1 MTDPRIRVLV
11 VDDSPFVRKV
21 IREVLTA
28 GGLDVVDIA
37 RDGLEALEKIE
48 RLRPDVVTLDLM
60 MPHLDGLSVL
70 DQLATREVRPA
81 VVVVTISGADTEAGL
96 EALDRGAVAL
106 VEKPTALA
114 TRRLYEM
121 EVALVSAV
129 RAAAEA
135 KPRLHDLRCVR
146 GAREGPVERAARSV
160 SPAVA
165 ALVVVGTSTGGPQ
178 ALTRLIPALPA
189 GLPVPM
195 AVALH
200 IPPGYTELLAKRLDD
215 ASEVRVV
222 EASEG
227 LVLEP
232 GTVVIAR
239 AGMHLSIA
247 RGREGPVAHVGFD
260 PLDRPHHPSV
270 DVLFETAAEAYG
282 RGVLGV
288 VLTGMGSDGLA
299 GARAIRRHGGRV
311 VTEAESSAIVYGMPR
326 AVYEAGLAHLEA
338 PLSRMVEAILEQIGP
353 QAPTMGS
360 SAR

>member
-1 MTDPRIRVLV
+1 MKSRRVRVLV

-70 DQLATREVRPA
+70 DELAKREARPA
-81 VVVVTISGADTEAGL
+81 VVVVTISGTQTEAGL
-96 EALDRGAVAL
+96 DALARGAVAL

-114 TRRLYEM
+114 TQRLYEM
-121 EVALVSAV
+121 KLDLVSAV
-129 RAAAEA
+129 RAAADA
-135 KPRLHDLRCVR
+135 RPRLDALRR
-146 GAREGPVERAARSV
+146 DRAAPSPPLERAPRS
-160 SPAVA
+160 S
-165 ALVVVGTSTGGPQ
+165 ALAIVVVGTSTGGPQ
-178 ALTRLIPALPA
+178 ALTRLLPALPA
-189 GLPVPM
+189 SLPVPV

-200 IPPGYTELLAKRLDD
+200 IPPGYTELLAQRLDA
-215 ASEVRVV
+215 ASELRVV

-227 LVLEP
+227 LLLEP
-232 GTVVIAR
+232 GTVAIAR
-239 AGMHLSIA
+239 AGMHLAIA
-247 RGREGPVAHVGFD
+247 RGGAGPIAHLGFD

-270 DVLFETAAEAYG
+270 DVLFETAAEAY
-282 RGVLGV
+282 RHRVLGV

-299 GARAIRRHGGRV
+299 GARAIRRRGGRG
-311 VTEAESSAIVYGMPR
+311 VTESEWSAIVYGMPR
-326 AVYEAGLAHLEA
+326 AVHEAGLATAEA
-338 PLSRMVEAILEQIGP
+338 PLSLMAEAILAQLDA
-353 QAPTMGS
+353 QAPTIGS

>member
-1 MTDPRIRVLV
+1 MTAQRTRVLV

-21 IREVLTA
+21 VREVLTA
-28 GGLDVVDIA
+28 SGFDVVDIA

-70 DQLATREVRPA
+70 DQLGKREASPA
-81 VVVVTISGADTEAGL
+81 VVVVTISGTETEAGL
-96 EALDRGAVAL
+96 EALERGAVAL

-114 TRRLYEM
+114 TARLYEM
-121 EVALVSAV
+121 DQALVSAV

-135 KPRLHDLRCVR
+135 EPRY
-146 GAREGPVERAARSV
+146 GPTPVIERAP
-160 SPAVA
+160 SPSAPPCEIGI
-165 ALVVVGTSTGGPQ
+165 VVVGASTGGPQ
-178 ALTRLIPALPA
+178 ALTRLVPALPA
-189 GLPVPM
+189 SLPVPV

-200 IPPGYTELLAKRLDD
+200 IPPGYTEPLAKRLDG

-227 LVLEP
+227 LLLAP
-232 GTVVIAR
+232 GTVAIAR
-239 AGMHLSIA
+239 AGMHLAIA
-247 RGREGPVAHVGFD
+247 RGRAGPIAHVGFE

-270 DVLFETAAEAYG
+270 DVLFESAAEAYG
-282 RGVLGV
+282 GGVLGV

-299 GARAIRRHGGRV
+299 GSRAIRGRGGRV
-311 VTEAESSAIVYGMPR
+311 LTEAESSAVVYGMPR
-326 AVYEAGLAHLEA
+326 SVYDAGLATAEA
-338 PLSRMVEAILEQIGP
+338 PLSRMVEAILEQIGA
-353 QAPTMGS
+353 QAPTIGS

>member
-1 MTDPRIRVLV
+1 MTDPRTRVLV

-37 RDGLEALEKIE
+37 RDGLEALEKVE

-70 DQLATREVRPA
+70 DQLATREARPA

-96 EALDRGAVAL
+96 EALERGAVAV

-114 TRRLYEM
+114 TQRLYEM
-121 EVALVSAV
+121 ELALVSAV
-129 RAAAEA
+129 RAAAA
-135 KPRLHDLRCVR
+135 ARPRLDDLRCEK
-146 GAREGPVERAARSV
+146 GAPVERAPRSV

-200 IPPGYTELLAKRLDD
+200 IPPGYTELLAKRLDE

-247 RGREGPVAHVGFD
+247 RGREWPIAHVGFD

-326 AVYEAGLAHLEA
+326 AVHEAGLADLEA
-338 PLSRMVEAILEQIGP
+338 PLSQMVEAILEQIGP
-353 QAPTMGS
+353 QAPTIGS

>member
-1 MTDPRIRVLV
+1 MKSRPVRVLV

-70 DQLATREVRPA
+70 DELAKRETRPA
-81 VVVVTISGADTEAGL
+81 VVVVTISGTQTEAGL
-96 EALDRGAVAL
+96 DALARGAVAL

-114 TRRLYEM
+114 TQRLYEM
-121 EVALVSAV
+121 KLDLVSAV

-135 KPRLHDLRCVR
+135 RPRLEALRR
-146 GAREGPVERAARSV
+146 ARDAPSPPLDRAPRPRS
-160 SPAVA
+160 S
-165 ALVVVGTSTGGPQ
+165 ALAIVVVGTSTGGPQ
-178 ALTRLIPALPA
+178 ALTRLLPALPA
-189 GLPVPM
+189 SLPVPV

-200 IPPGYTELLAKRLDD
+200 IPPGYTELLAQRLDA
-215 ASEVRVV
+215 ASELRVV

-232 GTVVIAR
+232 GTVAIAR
-239 AGMHLSIA
+239 AGMHLAIA
-247 RGREGPVAHVGFD
+247 RGGAGPIAHVGFD

-270 DVLFETAAEAYG
+270 DVLFETAAEAY
-282 RGVLGV
+282 RHRVLAV

-299 GARAIRRHGGRV
+299 GARAIRRRGGRV
-311 VTEAESSAIVYGMPR
+311 VTESESSAIVYGMPR
-326 AVYEAGLAHLEA
+326 AVHEAGLATAEA
-338 PLSRMVEAILEQIGP
+338 PLSLMAEAILAQVDA
-353 QAPTMGS
+353 QAPTIGS